1 MRKKI
6 TIRDPKQQHQTGKV
20 IRIVSELNG
29 KVISD
34 LKLSEILLLVEY
46 LARSQNLVDE
56 SDRIILPVIIG
67 HSQ

>member
-6 TIRDPKQQHQTGKV
+6 IIRDPKQQHQTGKV

-34 LKLSEILLLVEY
+34 LKLPEILFLVEY
-46 LARSQNLVDE
+46 LARRQNLVDE
-56 SDRIILPVIIG
+56 SDQIMLPVIIG